1 MNFEEEKDMERIK
14 SSIGIL
20 SGIFDENCSCY
31 IITDTHEL
39 INVWLT
45 RGEIISAMREK
56 IDRLIQKRAI
66 QEMLLYDRND
76 MVQIPKGK
84 ITPESDLELSI
95 RALEAYSVEPAVIN
109 NMLSN
114 LRKIVDKR

>member
-1 MNFEEEKDMERIK
+1 MNFEEEKDIEGIK

-20 SGIFDENCSCY
+20 PGIFDENCSCY

-39 INVWLT
+39 IKELFT

-76 MVQIPKGK
+76 MVQTPKGK

-95 RALEAYSVEPAVIN
+95 RALEAYSVEPAVID

-114 LRKIVDKR
+114 LRKIVDKK

>member
-20 SGIFDENCSCY
+20 PGIFDENCSCY

-39 INVWLT
+39 IKVLLT

-76 MVQIPKGK
+76 MAQTPKGK
-84 ITPESDLELSI
+84 ITP
-95 RALEAYSVEPAVIN
+95 
-109 NMLSN
+109 
-114 LRKIVDKR
+114 KR

>member
-1 MNFEEEKDMERIK
+1 MSFEEEKDIEGIK

-20 SGIFDENCSCY
+20 SGIFDENGHSRVNKSMAY
-31 IITDTHEL
+31 KL
-39 INVWLT
+39 QLLYN

-76 MVQIPKGK
+76 MAQTPKGK
-84 ITPESDLELSI
+84 ITP
-95 RALEAYSVEPAVIN
+95 
-109 NMLSN
+109 
-114 LRKIVDKR
+114 KRWNRNTCMSFYITQAPMKVRHKP

>member
-1 MNFEEEKDMERIK
+1 MSPEEEKDIEGIK

-20 SGIFDENCSCY
+20 PGIFDENCSCY

-39 INVWLT
+39 IKVLFT

-76 MVQIPKGK
+76 MAQIPKGK

-95 RALEAYSVEPAVIN
+95 RALEAYSVEPAVID
-109 NMLSN
+109 NMLDN
-114 LRKIVDKR
+114 LRKIVGKK

>member
-1 MNFEEEKDMERIK
+1 MSFEEEKDIERIK
-14 SSIGIL
+14 SSLRVL
-20 SGIFDENCSCY
+20 SGMFDENCSCY

-45 RGEIISAMREK
+45 RGEVVSAMREK
-56 IDRLIQKRAI
+56 IDRLIQK
-66 QEMLLYDRND
+66 MLLYDRND
-76 MVQIPKGK
+76 MAQIPKGK

-95 RALEAYSVEPAVIN
+95 RALDAYSVEPAVIN

-114 LRKIVDKR
+114 LRKIVDKK

>member
-1 MNFEEEKDMERIK
+1 MSPEEEKDIEGIK

-20 SGIFDENCSCY
+20 PGIFDENCSCY

-39 INVWLT
+39 IKELFT

-76 MVQIPKGK
+76 MAQTPKGK

-114 LRKIVDKR
+114 LRKIVDKK

>member
-1 MNFEEEKDMERIK
+1 MSFEEEKDIGGIK

-20 SGIFDENCSCY
+20 SGIFDENGHSRVNKSMAY
-31 IITDTHEL
+31 KL
-39 INVWLT
+39 QLLYN

-76 MVQIPKGK
+76 MAQTPKGK

-114 LRKIVDKR
+114 LRKIVDKK

>member
-1 MNFEEEKDMERIK
+1 MNFEEEKDIEGIK

-39 INVWLT
+39 IKVWLT

-56 IDRLIQKRAI
+56 IDRLIQKMDI

-76 MVQIPKGK
+76 MAQIPKGK
-84 ITPESDLELSI
+84 ITPENDLELSI
-95 RALEAYSVEPAVIN
+95 RALKAYSVEPAVIN

-114 LRKIVDKR
+114 LRKIVDKK

>member
-1 MNFEEEKDMERIK
+1 MSFEEEKDIEGIK
-14 SSIGIL
+14 SGIGIL

-31 IITDTHEL
+31 TITDTHEL
-39 INVWLT
+39 IKVLFT

-76 MVQIPKGK
+76 M
-84 ITPESDLELSI
+84 L
-95 RALEAYSVEPAVIN
+95 
-109 NMLSN
+109 
-114 LRKIVDKR
+114 